1 MTKTPIAVAL
11 LMASSATPSLA
22 HPFANHEEG
31 YNRPVERTIERTV
44 VRTTVAPAHQP
55 AGHRHWRQ
63 SDWRRAHWHHNQGR
77 RHDWQRSHWRRNAWR
92 RQQWERANWQRAN
105 WNRHDHDDRHGTR
118 VNNPDTN
125 SCIEGSVIGGL
136 VGAGLGRPVS
146 GDGRW
151 IMFVGGRGH

>member
-22 HPFANHEEG
+22 HPSASHEVG

-55 AGHRHWRQ
+55 AGHRQWRQ
-63 SDWRRAHWHHNQGR
+63 SDWRRA
-77 RHDWQRSHWRRNAWR
+77 HWRRNAWR

-118 VNNPDTN
+118 VSNPDTN
-125 SCIEGSVIGGL
+125 SCIEGSVIDGL
-136 VGAGLGRPVS
+136 VGAGLGAALSR

-151 IMFVGGRGH
+151 IGVPVGGAAGALIGCQVDGG